1 MSPQETQVLQN
12 FLDQLVQVSAVSPD
26 PQAQTLIQQA
36 VSKQPHA
43 SYLLVQRALL
53 LEQALADANSQIA
66 ALQADLREQKA
77 LNQLNQQTNSQTS
90 QRFLDAG
97 NTGWGNSAVTRPT
110 TATSSLAANAY
121 PPATPSTPAWNP
133 APAAGSG
140 LFGQSGSMLGTV
152 AATAAGVAAGAFLYQ
167 GISHMMG
174 GAAQHGLASGQPGA
188 ASLSNNDG
196 GLQPGYFD
204 QNQPF
209 SSPLESLDQASIP
222 SLDDNTGLD
231 GSDLDVI

>member
-12 FLDQLVQVSAVSPD
+12 FLDQLVQVSAVNPD
-26 PQAQTLIQQA
+26 PQAQALIQQA

-90 QRFLDAG
+90 PRFLDAG
-97 NTGWGNSAVTRPT
+97 NTGWGNSAVTRPAT
-110 TATSSLAANAY
+110 TSPLAASAY
-121 PPATPSTPAWNP
+121 PATTPSTPAWNL

-174 GAAQHGLASGQPGA
+174 SPAQQGLVSAPSGA

-196 GLQPGYFD
+196 GLLPGYFD
-204 QNQPF
+204 QNQPH
-209 SSPLESLDQASIP
+209 SSPLESLDQVSVQ
-222 SLDDNTGLD
+222 SLDDSAGLD
-231 GSDLDVI
+231 SSDMDLI

>member
-12 FLDQLVQVSAVSPD
+12 FLDQLVQVSAVNPD

-97 NTGWGNSAVTRPT
+97 NTGWGNSAVVRPA
-110 TATSSLAANAY
+110 ATSAMAASTY
-121 PPATPSTPAWNP
+121 PAATPSSPAWNP

-174 GAAQHGLASGQPGA
+174 GTAQQGLASAASGA

-204 QNQPF
+204 QNQPL
-209 SSPLESLDQASIP
+209 SSPLESLDQNSVQA
-222 SLDDNTGLD
+222 LDDSAGLD
-231 GSDLDVI
+231 SSDMDLI